1 MYNSARGSEKMNILI
16 YILLIIMAYLYGS
29 VPFALVIGKLFYH
42 TDVRNSGSG
51 NLGGTNAGRVL
62 GKKAGLAV
70 ILLDASKCCISI
82 LIASMIAEN
91 MNLNP
96 DIIYPCA
103 LACVIGHCYPIF
115 AGFRGGKAVS
125 VAIGYALMTNIYAFL
140 IALVIF
146 LVTLKISKYVSL
158 SSILASLSIAVI
170 SPFLGYSSIGI
181 ITNICIVA
189 LLVYKHKS
197 NIQRLRNGTESKIT
211 WM

>member
-42 TDVRNSGSG
+42 TDVRNSGSR

-125 VAIGYALMTNIYAFL
+125 VAIGYALMTNIYTFL